1 MNGKTDTPPLLPEN
15 ALPGLGWNPWLEAHL
30 GRREHAALTPAR
42 VTGTRKNSFYVSD
55 GENEWLATVSGALN
69 HRGRYP
75 VAGDW
80 VLTNG
85 TVISEVL
92 PRQNA
97 LSRGAAGARGRQKE
111 LAMEK
116 QVIAANIDTVFIVCG
131 LDRDFNLRRIERYLT
146 LVYNCGLKPAVVLTK
161 ADLHGDPQRF
171 EDEVN
176 GVAFGAAVH
185 LVSALSGKGLGS
197 LEHYLSAG
205 RTVCLIG
212 SSGAGKSTLLNRLS
226 GKQIQATGP
235 VSAADGKGMHT
246 TTTRDLI
253 RMPQGGILI
262 DNPGLREI
270 AFWQED
276 GGIESVFPEIE
287 ALAAGCR
294 FSDCTHVHEPGCR
307 VLQALADQR
316 IGRERLES
324 YQKMKRELTFLSQ
337 RQHKTADRLEKERWK
352 KITTTIKSMK
362 KRGEL

>member
-1 MNGKTDTPPLLPEN
+1 MNGKTDTPALLPGN
-15 ALPGLGWNPWLEAHL
+15 ALRGLGWNPFLQAHL
-30 GRREHAALTPAR
+30 GRSEHADLAPAR

-55 GENEWLATVSGALN
+55 GQNEWLATVSGNLN

-85 TVISEVL
+85 AVICELL

-111 LAMEK
+111 LAVEK

-146 LVYNCGLKPAVVLTK
+146 LVYNCGLTPALVLTK

-185 LVSALSGKGLGS
+185 LVSALDGQGLGA
-197 LEHYLSAG
+197 LEQYLSAG

-212 SSGAGKSTLLNRLS
+212 SSGAGKSTLLNRLL

-253 RMPQGGILI
+253 RMPQGGMLI

-270 AFWQED
+270 ALWQQD
-276 GGIESVFPEIE
+276 GGIETVFPEIQ
-287 ALAAGCR
+287 ALAASCR
-294 FSDCTHVHEPGCR
+294 FADCTHVHEPGCR
-307 VLQALADQR
+307 VLQALADNQLD
-316 IGRERLES
+316 GQRLES
-324 YQKMKRELTFLSQ
+324 YQKMKRELTYLSQ

-352 KITTTIKSMK
+352 KITTTIKLLK